1 MYELRLMPQT
11 LTLVKILD
19 RVLYRTAGVTQVSV
33 VSPTVSGVDSGRLD
47 GDELLS
53 LHDNFVVPSQNNLFR
68 SATSFPN
75 YQRTRLA

>member
-1 MYELRLMPQT
+1 MYKLRLMTQP
-11 LTLVKILD
+11 LTLVKIAD
-19 RVLYRTAGVTQVSV
+19 RVLYRSDGVTQVSV
-33 VSPTVSGVDSGRLD
+33 LDTTIFDVDSGRLG

-53 LHDNFVVPSQNNLFR
+53 LHNNFVVPSQNNLFR